1 LFSNDRF
8 KSLAI
13 KADCTQNGRRS
24 VEVTVPVRKT
34 AQVDFVKTHFRTIWP
49 VHLSA
54 FSKLLRHLRDAFDGD
69 LDQLL
74 VLAAIAER
82 TPASRWAPEVEDLK
96 KTLLN
101 LDVDLGPAPINMK
114 SIADYTGIPRET
126 VRRKIKSMERKGW
139 VARRADGNITVE
151 PGAASDLADATGYSI
166 EYIAEILSA
175 REAASAAGTG

>member
-96 KTLLN
+96 KTRLVRVKGLEPPRLAAPEPKSGASTN
-101 LDVDLGPAPINMK
+101 SATPAI
-114 SIADYTGIPRET
+114 
-126 VRRKIKSMERKGW
+126 RR
-139 VARRADGNITVE
+139 V
-151 PGAASDLADATGYSI
+151 L
-166 EYIAEILSA
+166 
-175 REAASAAGTG
+175 